1 MTFYFVYFVIQ
12 QHLTLIFIQA
22 YFSVSPTSLIAT
34 SPTQSIVKFVKL
46 DLTEG
51 GHHYYILYFYI
62 SHLIG
67 EIKWCF
73 TIWFH
78 LWAAWQMTNHP
89 HMLTGFCNPLINLTL
104 WQIYQH
110 NFNVWWDLRKYPCH
124 LVCMIHGN
132 QSLPAKD
139 KMTKRGPQNGWQG
152 LPLGY

>member
-1 MTFYFVYFVIQ
+1 MTFYFVYFLIQ

-78 LWAAWQMTNHP
+78 CWAAWQMTNHP
-89 HMLTGFCNPLINLTL
+89 HMLTGFCNPLNKSNTLTNISTQFWCL
-104 WQIYQH
+104 MRLEEISVSSSLH
-110 NFNVWWDLRKYPCH
+110 NTWRR
-124 LVCMIHGN
+124 G
-132 QSLPAKD
+132 QSLTAGKIKND
-139 KMTKRGPQNGWQG
+139 
-152 LPLGY
+152 

>member
-1 MTFYFVYFVIQ
+1 MTFYFVYFLIQ

-67 EIKWCF
+67 EIK
-73 TIWFH
+73 
-78 LWAAWQMTNHP
+78 
-89 HMLTGFCNPLINLTL
+89 
-104 WQIYQH
+104 
-110 NFNVWWDLRKYPCH
+110 
-124 LVCMIHGN
+124 
-132 QSLPAKD
+132 
-139 KMTKRGPQNGWQG
+139 
-152 LPLGY
+152 